1 LRVFPFQEL
10 SGKGNQGGFFICFRI
25 LREDNRNIGGM
36 ESMELRNV
44 GIRGGIRISEGEFL
58 KEKGKARL

>member
-1 LRVFPFQEL
+1 L
-10 SGKGNQGGFFICFRI
+10 RI

-44 GIRGGIRISEGEFL
+44 GIRGGIRISEGERKGRSL
-58 KEKGKARL
+58 KRHFVVCSYDKIG